1 MQVYAFV
8 GKTGTGKSYRA
19 QEVAKKNGIEY
30 IIDDALLIKNS
41 KVIAG
46 KSAKTEA
53 NKIASVKSA
62 IFNDETRRI
71 DMVKTIKRERPEKIL
86 ILGTSDEMVSKIAT
100 GLELGKIDHTIYIE
114 EVATKEE
121 MEEARKSRMEEGKH
135 VVPVPTLEIKNQ
147 FSGYF
152 LDPLKKMGLLR
163 QEDTGIEVLEKTI
176 IRPTY
181 SYLGNYVISDNVIN
195 SIVSFVVKK
204 IDGISKVF
212 KVSTTKYID
221 GMKLDVDIEVEYGV
235 NIPSL
240 SSKIKNTIIYAIDNA
255 TGINIFG
262 ININVKSIAKI
273 DINNKK

>member
-19 QEVAKKNGIEY
+19 QEVAKKNGIDY

-62 IFNDETRRI
+62 IFNDEARRKE
-71 DMVKTIKRERPEKIL
+71 MIKVIRKEKPEKIL
-86 ILGTSDEMVSKIAT
+86 ILGTSDEMVSKISNS
-100 GLELGKIDHTIYIE
+100 LELGKINHTIYIE
-114 EVATKEE
+114 EVASKEE
-121 MEEARKSRMEEGKH
+121 MEEARKSRLEEGKH

-152 LDPLKKMGLLR
+152 LDPLKKMGLLK
-163 QEDTGIEVLEKTI
+163 QEEAGIEVLEKTI

-195 SIVSFVVKK
+195 AIVSYVVQKVE
-204 IDGISKVF
+204 GISKVL
-212 KVSTTKYID
+212 KVSTIKYID
-221 GMKLDVDIEVEYGV
+221 GMKLDVDIEVKYGV

-240 SSKIKNTIIYAIDNA
+240 SSKIKNVIIYAIDNA
-255 TGINIFG
+255 TGINVFG
-262 ININVKSIAKI
+262 ININVKSIAKF
-273 DINNKK
+273 INK

>member
-19 QEVAKKNGIEY
+19 QEVAKKNGIDY

-62 IFNDETRRI
+62 IFNDEARRKE
-71 DMVKTIKRERPEKIL
+71 MIKVIKKEKPEKIL
-86 ILGTSDEMVSKIAT
+86 ILGTSDEMVSKIANS
-100 GLELGKIDHTIYIE
+100 LELGKINHTIYIE
-114 EVATKEE
+114 EVASKEE
-121 MEEARKSRMEEGKH
+121 MEEARKSRLEEGKH

-152 LDPLKKMGLLR
+152 LDPLKKMGLLK
-163 QEDTGIEVLEKTI
+163 QEEAGIEVLEKTI

-195 SIVSFVVKK
+195 AIVSYVVQKVE
-204 IDGISKVF
+204 GISKVL
-212 KVSTTKYID
+212 KVSTIKYID
-221 GMKLDVDIEVEYGV
+221 GMKLDVDIEVKYGV

-240 SSKIKNTIIYAIDNA
+240 SSKIKNVIIYAIDNA

-262 ININVKSIAKI
+262 ININVKSIANF
-273 DINNKK
+273 NNK